1 MKHLFIFT
9 MFYILGIIAIIG
21 VGLIGKGAG
30 RIKKNGELEG
40 FSLLSVIIGLILFL
54 GASAL
59 ASFFGLI

>member
-1 MKHLFIFT
+1 

-21 VGLIGKGAG
+21 LGLIIKGAG

-40 FSLLSVIIGLILFL
+40 LSLLSIIIGLILFL
-54 GASAL
+54 GASSI

>member
-1 MKHLFIFT
+1 

>member
-21 VGLIGKGAG
+21 LGLIIKGAG

-40 FSLLSVIIGLILFL
+40 VSLLSIIIGLILFL
-54 GASAL
+54 GASSI